1 MEHEQLPA
9 GPTILSDEQR
19 TLLVAVLNVL
29 IPPRGDLPGAGDLGV
44 GGVIERALAAAAP
57 ALRRLVLDALAAIE
71 GATARRHAGAAFA
84 ALALDQQEAVLREVE
99 QRAPSLFAVL
109 LNQTYRG
116 YYTDPRVLAAIGVD
130 GRPPQPRG
138 HDLPAFDLALL
149 ERQRQRAPFWR
160 PTA

>member
-1 MEHEQLPA
+1 MEREQPPA
-9 GPTILSDEQR
+9 GPTMLSDEQR
-19 TLLVAVLNVL
+19 TLLATVLNVL

-44 GGVIERALAAAAP
+44 GGVIERALAAAP
-57 ALRRLVLDALAAIE
+57 ALRRPVLDALAAIE

-84 ALALDQQEAVLREVE
+84 ALALDQQETVLREVE
-99 QRAPSLFAVL
+99 RRAPSLFAVL
-109 LNQTYRG
+109 LTQTYRG

-138 HDLPAFDLALL
+138 HDLPAFDPALL